1 MKPAKRHPG
10 PPTAI
15 VVDDDSFLLKGLD
28 YGLRK
33 IGIVPTLTEDPDE
46 FMARVSADRYDLYLI
61 DLQLGN
67 GRSGLD
73 LIEQFRASQGT
84 GPRVIMVSAT
94 GDTRTIAEA
103 LARGANDYI
112 LKPLDREHL
121 AAKLSRYVSTPLIM
135 DATYVKGGGLE
146 GRAPAKLSFQ
156 VDVLEVND
164 HGIRLQSPH
173 FMPKGTPVWLDGEL
187 LKELSGDD
195 PRLTARAQRL
205 LKVTSAWVESDDGS
219 LCGAYAEF
227 DRGSGDPRWFR
238 AIRRWLA
245 AQHK

>member
-1 MKPAKRHPG
+1 MKRHELRA
-10 PPTAI
+10 PTAI
-15 VVDDDSFLLKGLD
+15 VIDDDSFLLKGLD

-33 IGIVPTLTEDPDE
+33 IGVVPTLTEDPDD
-46 FMARVSADRYDLYLI
+46 FMERASAQKFDLYLI

-73 LIEQFRASQGT
+73 LIEQFRAVHGP
-84 GPRVIMVSAT
+84 GPRIIMVSAT

-121 AAKLSRYVSTPLIM
+121 AAKLSRYVSTPLM
-135 DATYVKGGGLE
+135 TEATYVPGGGAE
-146 GRAPAKLSFQ
+146 GRAPAKLSFS

-164 HGIRLQSPH
+164 HGARLQSPH
-173 FMPKGTPVWLDGEL
+173 FLPKGTPVWIDGEL
-187 LKELSGDD
+187 LKELSGTDAK
-195 PRLTARAQRL
+195 LSARGQRL
-205 LKVTSAWVESDDGS
+205 MKITSSWVESEDGL

-227 DRGSGDPRWFR
+227 ERAVGDPRWFR

-245 AQHK
+245 ARPR

>member
-1 MKPAKRHPG
+1 MKRAPG

-15 VVDDDSFLLKGLD
+15 VVDDDGFLLKGLD
-28 YGLRK
+28 FGLRK
-33 IGIVPTLTEDPDE
+33 IGIIPTLTEDPDD
-46 FMARVSADRYDLYLI
+46 FMVKVAAGRFDLYLI

-73 LIEQFRASQGT
+73 LIEQFRASQGP

-121 AAKLSRYVSTPLIM
+121 AAKLSRYVSTPLMM
-135 DATYVKGGGLE
+135 DATYFKGGGLE
-146 GRAPAKLSFQ
+146 GRAPAKLSFF

-164 HGIRLQSPH
+164 HGVRLQSPH
-173 FMPKGTPVWLDGEL
+173 FLPKSTSVWLDGDL
-187 LKELSGDD
+187 LNELSGSDQ
-195 PRLTARAQRL
+195 RLAARTQRL
-205 LKVTSAWVESDDGS
+205 LRVTSSWIESDDGS

-227 DRGSGDPRWFR
+227 ERASGDPRWFR

-245 AQHK
+245 AQAK